1 MRILVAED
9 DMANR
14 KFLEK
19 FLGKY
24 GEVLLAENGM
34 VAVDTFVEHA
44 NKKQYFD
51 LICLDIMMPK
61 IDGYKALAAIRDAEK
76 KLETPRDSIIM
87 ISALDEV
94 GELISQSNGDY
105 DSYIS
110 KPIDLTKFSM
120 MLKELGLIS

>member
-76 KLETPRDSIIM
+76 KLETPRASIIM

>member
-34 VAVDTFVEHA
+34 VAVDTYVDNA

-76 KLETPRDSIIM
+76 KLEAPRANIVM

>member
-9 DMANR
+9 DMANS
-14 KFLEK
+14 KLLEK

-76 KLETPRDSIIM
+76 KLETPRASIIM